1 MLTEQEKAIATA
13 TANIAADIIDDL
25 VVTTRQFCQELMT
38 ELDND
43 VHAVYHAHLAAVRK
57 GGGILDRRAYEA
69 GMERAMWAYI
79 GAFEAFKKR
88 HDL

>member
-1 MLTEQEKAIATA
+1 VLTEQEEAIAAA

-25 VVTTRQFCQELMT
+25 VVTTRQFCQELFT

-43 VHAVYHAHLAAVRK
+43 VHATYHAHLAAVRK
-57 GGGILDRRAYEA
+57 GACVFDRRAYEA
-69 GMERAMWAYI
+69 GMERAMWSYV

>member
-1 MLTEQEKAIATA
+1 VLTEQEEAIAAA

-25 VVTTRQFCQELMT
+25 VATTRQFCQELMT

-43 VHAVYHAHLAAVRK
+43 VHAAYNAHLAAVRK
-57 GGGILDRRAYEA
+57 GACVFDRRAYEA
-69 GMERAMWAYI
+69 GMERAMWSYV